1 MTGLATA
8 AYRTLVQWFCQIV
21 MDYYIAVRGLLLQYR
36 VACGEKTVATRK
48 NKEYALMLKIFSCRK
63 FSAVVVVLTGAML
76 FAGCVSNKTY
86 KEVVAQRDELIQE
99 NENLRRKGIAVAAVA
114 VGLSSELSLA
124 EHELAAMALAQEE
137 LADEVAAWA
146 VQGAIK
152 MQLLADGLHIILPH
166 DMLFGSGSVKLKP
179 EGQKLISELV
189 AEIKQ
194 QPYQIAVLGFTDNVP
209 VGAQL
214 QAQFPSNWELAGARA
229 ASVVRLMQA
238 GGVPATQLVAVSQ
251 GENQP
256 IASNATAE
264 GRAQNRRIDVRI
276 RPIVTN

>member
-1 MTGLATA
+1 
-8 AYRTLVQWFCQIV
+8 
-21 MDYYIAVRGLLLQYR
+21 
-36 VACGEKTVATRK
+36 
-48 NKEYALMLKIFSCRK
+48 MLKIFSCRK
-63 FSAVVVVLTGAML
+63 FFAVVVVLTGAML

-99 NENLRRKGIAVAAVA
+99 NENLRRKGIVVAAVA
-114 VGLSSELSLA
+114 VGLSADLSLA

-152 MQLLADGLHIILPH
+152 MQLLTDGLHIILPH

-209 VGAQL
+209 VGPQL
-214 QAQFPSNWELAGARA
+214 RAQFPSNWEVAGARA

-238 GGVPATQLVAVSQ
+238 EGIPAAQLVVVSQ

>member
-1 MTGLATA
+1 
-8 AYRTLVQWFCQIV
+8 
-21 MDYYIAVRGLLLQYR
+21 
-36 VACGEKTVATRK
+36 
-48 NKEYALMLKIFSCRK
+48 MLKIFSCRK

-99 NENLRRKGIAVAAVA
+99 NENLRRKGIAVAAVT
-114 VGLSSELSLA
+114 VGLSAELSLA

-179 EGQKLISELV
+179 EGQKLIGELV

-238 GGVPATQLVAVSQ
+238 GAVLGS
-251 GENQP
+251 GKN
-256 IASNATAE
+256 T
-264 GRAQNRRIDVRI
+264 
-276 RPIVTN
+276 

>member
-1 MTGLATA
+1 
-8 AYRTLVQWFCQIV
+8 
-21 MDYYIAVRGLLLQYR
+21 
-36 VACGEKTVATRK
+36 
-48 NKEYALMLKIFSCRK
+48 MLKIFSCRK
-63 FSAVVVVLTGAML
+63 FFAVVVVLTGAML

-99 NENLRRKGIAVAAVA
+99 NENLRRKGIVVAAVA
-114 VGLSSELSLA
+114 VGLSADLSLA

-238 GGVPATQLVAVSQ
+238 GGVPAAQLVVVSQ